1 MMKSCKRKQ
10 RGFTLVELVVVVGIL
25 GTLAVVAIPK
35 FMGTTTD
42 ARKAALAMV
51 ATSLTNASMQ
61 NYMMRGAD
69 DNNGKGIATCAEV
82 AKLLHGEVLPAGYV
96 ITHPDA
102 SADAS
107 GDSNGPSLEV
117 DKAFDCDVSTT
128 TAPYFSDTFSALG
141 IN

>member
-61 NYMMRGAD
+61 NYMIRGA
-69 DNNGKGIATCAEV
+69 GGTGVGESVLTCANV
-82 AKLLHGEVLPAGYV
+82 ASLLHGALLPAGYV

-102 SADAS
+102 S
-107 GDSNGPSLEV
+107 GDYKGPNLSV
-117 DKAFDCDVSTT
+117 ITATDCEVSTT

>member
-69 DNNGKGIATCAEV
+69 DNNGKGIATCVDVAE
-82 AKLLHGEVLPAGYV
+82 LLHGEVLPAGYV
-96 ITHPDA
+96 ITHP
-102 SADAS
+102 DAS

>member
-1 MMKSCKRKQ
+1 MMKSCNKKQ
-10 RGFTLVELVVVVGIL
+10 SGFTLVELVVVVGIL

-61 NYMMRGAD
+61 NYMIRGAD
-69 DNNGKGIATCAEV
+69 DGNGTPIATCENV
-82 AKLLHGEVLPAGYV
+82 ALLLHGAVLPAGYV

-102 SADAS
+102 S
-107 GDSNGPSLEV
+107 GDSNGPNLEV

-128 TAPYFSDTFSALG
+128 IAPHFSDTFSALG

>member
-1 MMKSCKRKQ
+1 MKGVDKKQ
-10 RGFTLVELVVVVGIL
+10 SGFTLIELVVVVGVL
-25 GTLAVVAIPK
+25 GTLAVISIPK
-35 FMGTTTD
+35 IIGTTTD

-102 SADAS
+102 S
-107 GDSNGPSLEV
+107 GDSNGPNLDL

>member
-1 MMKSCKRKQ
+1 MKSCKKKQ
-10 RGFTLVELVVVVGIL
+10 SGFTLVELVVVVGVI
-25 GTLAVVAIPK
+25 GTLAVISIPK
-35 FMGTTTD
+35 IIGTTTD

-61 NYMMRGAD
+61 NYMMRGA
-69 DNNGKGIATCAEV
+69 GGTEVGETVAICAEV

-102 SADAS
+102 SAD
-107 GDSNGPSLEV
+107 SNGPNLSTTTAV
-117 DKAFDCDVSTT
+117 DCDVSTT

-141 IN
+141 ID

>member
-1 MMKSCKRKQ
+1 MMKSCNKKQ
-10 RGFTLVELVVVVGIL
+10 SGFTLVELVVVVGIL

-61 NYMMRGAD
+61 NYMIRGAGGT
-69 DNNGKGIATCAEV
+69 GKGTDIATCADV
-82 AKLLHGEVLPAGYV
+82 ASLLHGEVLPAGYV

-102 SADAS
+102 SAD
-107 GDSNGPSLEV
+107 SNGPNLSTTT
-117 DKAFDCDVSTT
+117 AFDCDVSTT

>member
-1 MMKSCKRKQ
+1 MKSCKRKQ

-102 SADAS
+102 S